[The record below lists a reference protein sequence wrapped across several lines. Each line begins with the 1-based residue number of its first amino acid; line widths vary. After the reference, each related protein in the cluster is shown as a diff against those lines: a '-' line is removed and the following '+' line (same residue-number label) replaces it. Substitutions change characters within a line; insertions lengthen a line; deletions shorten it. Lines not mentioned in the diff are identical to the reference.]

1 MKPFSCKKEPFSLK
15 NLLQSNSKTLEQY
28 LSKGGFEYMR
38 YELFG
43 KSPIGGVEFLGT
55 YAHENLLLE
64 ALDQYQGMGYKA
76 IKYCAVN
83 YQRTKIVIWQSFLI
97 LLKQ

>member
-1 MKPFSCKKEPFSLK
+1 
-15 NLLQSNSKTLEQY
+15 
-28 LSKGGFEYMR
+28 MR

-43 KSPIGGVEFLGT
+43 KSPVGGVEFLGT

-83 YQRTKIVIWQSFLI
+83 Y
-97 LLKQ
+97 